1 LRLAQER
8 QEVIAEIGV
17 LRARLKQRA
26 TSPLTLGI
34 LFLAGLGVGLI
45 SRQSWL
51 PRGMGWMLWR
61 SGSPLFLSA
70 FSQWLHQLMGGDEDA
85 VYEDDAPEPGS

>member
-1 LRLAQER
+1 MIE
-8 QEVIAEIGV
+8 EIGV

-45 SRQSWL
+45 SRQRWL

-61 SGSPLFLSA
+61 SGSPLFLSTL
-70 FSQWLHQLMGGDEDA
+70 SQWLHQLVGGEEE
-85 VYEDDAPEPGS
+85 VEYDDTPEPDS